1 MPKHMR
7 FVIITT
13 TLLVFGSM
21 LVSIG
26 VHAATQLVAQGYT
39 STSPLQPG
47 MIVRLDP
54 SHTGQ
59 VEALD
64 LSHVKQMLGVVV
76 LGSSAPLT
84 ISSSTL
90 SANAQQVY
98 VSNTGE
104 HQVLVTTQN
113 GPIAPGDYITV
124 SSLSGLGMLANS
136 NESMVLGQAV
146 SGFNGSS
153 GVIDTSTLTGSGG
166 RKQTVAIGSIPVDIN
181 IKSNPLVQVA
191 TKGVPVVL
199 SQLTHF
205 ATNKSVSADRVYLG
219 LACVAAGL
227 IIAVTILYAAIKNGF
242 ISIGRNPLVKRTI
255 IISLLRVVV
264 IAIIIFIASL
274 AAAYF
279 IISQ

>member
-1 MPKHMR
+1 MR
-7 FVIITT
+7 FVIIAA

-21 LVSIG
+21 LATSG
-26 VHAATQLVAQGYT
+26 VHAASQLVAQGYT
-39 STSPLQPG
+39 STSDLQPG

-54 SHTGQ
+54 GKSNQ

-64 LSHVKQMLGVVV
+64 LSHIKQMLGVVV

-84 ISSSTL
+84 ISPSSV
-90 SANAQQVY
+90 SASTQQVY

-113 GPIAPGDYITV
+113 GPIAPGNYITV
-124 SSLSGLGMLANS
+124 SSLSGFGMLADS
-136 NESMVLGQAV
+136 NESIVLGQAV
-146 SGFNGSS
+146 SGFNGSAN
-153 GVIDTSTLTGSGG
+153 VIGTSTLTGSGG
-166 RKQTVAIGSIPVDIN
+166 RKQTVAIGSIPVDID
-181 IKSNPLVQVA
+181 IKSNPLTQVT
-191 TKGVPVVL
+191 TKGVPAVI

-205 ATNKSVSADRVYLG
+205 ATNKSVSGDRVYLG
-219 LACVAAGL
+219 LACVVAGL

-255 IISLLRVVV
+255 IISLLRVVF
-264 IAIIIFIASL
+264 IAIIIFVASL
-274 AAAYF
+274 AAAYA

>member
-1 MPKHMR
+1 MR
-7 FVIITT
+7 FVIITAI
-13 TLLVFGSM
+13 LLVFGA
-21 LVSIG
+21 LLATIRVQ
-26 VHAATQLVAQGYT
+26 AATQLVAQGYT

-54 SHTGQ
+54 GHTGQ

-64 LSHVKQMLGVVV
+64 LSHIKQMLGVVV

-84 ISSSTL
+84 ISSSSS

-113 GPIAPGDYITV
+113 GPIVPGDYITV
-124 SSLSGLGMLANS
+124 SSLSGFGMLANG
-136 NESMVLGQAV
+136 NASMVLGQAV
-146 SGFNGSS
+146 SGFNGSAS
-153 GVIDTSTLTGSGG
+153 VLDTSTLTGPGG
-166 RKQTVAIGSIPVDIN
+166 VKQTVAIGSIPVDIN
-181 IKSNPLVQVA
+181 IKSNPLTQA
-191 TKGVPVVL
+191 TTKGVPAVL

-205 ATNKSVSADRVYLG
+205 ATNKSVSAERIYLG

-255 IISLLRVVV
+255 IFSLFRVVV
-264 IAIIIFIASL
+264 IAIIIFLASL